1 MIGNAQEELRLITN
15 SGNFLFCEE
24 VLAKVRFEEDLFRLQ
39 ASQRRLEKVERD
51 LQPIQRDVSRIKA
64 FFDEHGLESAYHD
77 VVCRCRHAFMAS
89 PSYKKVSSI
98 VAHHRAARSAAKFH
112 PVGAYNGDFDKHMTP
127 HQR

>member
-1 MIGNAQEELRLITN
+1 MIRNAQEELRLITN

-24 VLAKVRFEEDLFRLQ
+24 VLAKVRLQ

-51 LQPIQRDVSRIKA
+51 FQPIQRDASRIKA
-64 FFDEHGLESAYHD
+64 FFDEYGLESAYHD

-98 VAHHRAARSAAKFH
+98 VAHHRAARSVAKFH